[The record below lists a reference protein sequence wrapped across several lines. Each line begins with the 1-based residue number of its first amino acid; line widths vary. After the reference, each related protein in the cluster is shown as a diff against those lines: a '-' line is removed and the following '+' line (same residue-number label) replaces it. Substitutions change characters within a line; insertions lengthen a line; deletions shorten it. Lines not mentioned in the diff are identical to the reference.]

1 MAETIA
7 QSLIPVAI
15 EDEMRQAYLDY
26 SMSVIVGRALPDVR
40 DGLKPVHRRIL
51 YAMFEQGMLHN
62 KRFSKCAGT
71 VGEVL
76 KKYHPHGDASV
87 YDAMVRLAQE
97 WNLRA
102 LLVDGQGNFG
112 SIDGDSAAAYR
123 YTEAR
128 LTKLAEAMLADID
141 KDTVDFG
148 PNFDDSTTE
157 PLVLPTR
164 FPNLLVNGSAG
175 IAVGMATNIPPH
187 NLGEVIESCVYL
199 IDHPDAQLRD
209 LLDPKIGGT
218 LLNGIQGPDFP
229 TGGLLMGVGP
239 IRALYETG
247 RAILKLRA
255 KVDVEVDKKTG
266 RETIVVLEVPYQVN
280 KARAIQ
286 AIAEMVKDKKLEGIS
301 DLRDESSR
309 EGIRGVVETKRD
321 AITGVVLNNLYQHSA
336 LFQDSFGA
344 TMLAID
350 HGQPRTLGV
359 KAILQRFIAHRRD
372 VVTRRTRYDL
382 RKAKEREHILLG
394 YKIALDHIDEIIA
407 VIKASANREV
417 ASTQLQSLFELSEIQ
432 AKAILEMQLQ
442 RLTGLEKEKILNELL
457 EIQELITRLSAIL
470 GSEQLLLSVIKDE
483 LREVQSNFAD
493 PRRTEIVGA
502 AEDLSDEDLIAEE
515 DMVVTFSHTGYVK
528 RNPVSL
534 YRAQRRGGRGKS
546 GAQATDE
553 DFIEQIF
560 VASTH
565 AYLLIFTTR
574 GRVFWLKVHNLPQA
588 GRGARGKAIINLVQL
603 APDEKI
609 AALLPV
615 KSLGGRA
622 KQNEEVVADVIEET
636 GAVEAVAIDLA
647 GADPAVVD
655 AAAME
660 SARSEPAGVD
670 STAGEL
676 SVPDAAELDLP
687 ESEAAR
693 VAAGALQV
701 AAGPYL
707 IFVTRNGLIKRT
719 RLLAFARPRST
730 GLKALSI
737 EENDSLVSVQLA
749 KGDEDVLIGTA
760 QGMTIRFVQ
769 KEARAMGRTAFGV
782 KGITLEAKDIVV
794 GAELARPGATLLTM
808 TENGYGKRS
817 AIEDYRLTHRGGKG
831 VIDIKTSDRNGL
843 VVAMLQV
850 TDADE
855 LMLITNRGMLIR
867 TRVADISIIGRN
879 TQGVR
884 LMDLTQEGEKV
895 VGATRAPEEREA
907 DAAAAVAAEQAEQ
920 AGGAAPVDGP
930 AAQAES
936 ATPADRADPAGA
948 ADPDGEEPDL
958 GEDPEGEA
966 D

>member
-1 MAETIA
+1 MADLTA
-7 QSLIPVAI
+7 PPPPSLIPVAI

-62 KRFSKCAGT
+62 KRYSKCAGT

-128 LTKLAEAMLADID
+128 LTKLAEMMLADID

-157 PLVLPTR
+157 PLVLPAR
-164 FPNLLVNGSAG
+164 FPNLLINGSAG

-187 NLGEVIESCVYL
+187 NLGETIESCVHL
-199 IDHPDAQLRD
+199 IDHPDAALRD

-218 LLNGIQGPDFP
+218 LPGGIQGPDFP

-255 KVDVEVDKKTG
+255 KVEVETDKKTG
-266 RETIVVLEVPYQVN
+266 RESIIVLEVPYQVN

-286 AIAEMVKDKKLEGIS
+286 GIADMVKEKKIEGIS

-309 EGIRGVVETKRD
+309 EGIRAVVETKRD
-321 AITGVVLNNLYQHSA
+321 AVTGVVLNNLYQHSS

-344 TMLAID
+344 TMLSID
-350 HGQPRTLGV
+350 GGQPRTFNIKSMLE
-359 KAILQRFIAHRRD
+359 RFVAHRRD
-372 VVTRRTRYDL
+372 VVTRRTRYEL

-417 ASTQLQSLFELSEIQ
+417 ASTQLQSLFALSEIQ

-442 RLTGLEKEKILNELL
+442 RLTGLEKEKIINELA
-457 EIQELITRLSAIL
+457 EIQALITRLTAIL
-470 GSEQLLLSVIKDE
+470 SSEAIMLGVIKDE
-483 LREVQSNFAD
+483 LREVQSEFAD

-502 AEDLSDEDLIAEE
+502 AEDLSDEDLIADE

-534 YRAQRRGGRGKS
+534 YRAQRRGGRGKA

-565 AYLLIFTTR
+565 AYLLIFTNK
-574 GRVFWLKVHNLPQA
+574 GRVFWLKVHALPQA
-588 GRGARGKAIINLVQL
+588 GRSARGKAIVNLLAL

-609 AALLPV
+609 AALLPI
-615 KSLGGRA
+615 KELRGR
-622 KQNEEVVADVIEET
+622 
-636 GAVEAVAIDLA
+636 EAQALA
-647 GADPAVVD
+647 GAADVADEEKEAPPAQEKLEDVAAVAELPVD
-655 AAAME
+655 AAE
-660 SARSEPAGVD
+660 GEVD
-670 STAGEL
+670 S
-676 SVPDAAELDLP
+676 P

-693 VAAGALQV
+693 VAAAALQV
-701 AAGPYL
+701 AGGPYL
-707 IFVTRNGLIKRT
+707 IFVTRKGLIKRT
-719 RLLAFARPRST
+719 RLAAYARPRAA

-737 EENDSLVSVQLA
+737 EDADSLVAVLHA

-760 QGMTIRFVQ
+760 QGMAIRFEQ
-769 KEARAMGRTAFGV
+769 KEARAMGRTAYGV
-782 KGITLEAKDIVV
+782 KGITLEANDLVV
-794 GAELARPGATLLTM
+794 GAELAHPGATLLTI
-808 TENGYGKRS
+808 TENGYGKRTVL
-817 AIEDYRLTHRGGKG
+817 EEYRRTHRGGKG
-831 VIDIKTSDRNGL
+831 IIDIKTSDRNGP

-855 LMLITNRGMLIR
+855 LMLITNKGMLIR
-867 TRVADISIIGRN
+867 TRVADMSVIGRN

-884 LMDLTQEGEKV
+884 LMDLQQEGEKV

-907 DAAAAVAAEQAEQ
+907 EAAAAVAADQAASAEEGD
-920 AGGAAPVDGP
+920 AVEGP
-930 AAQAES
+930 AIGAGTGTGTEPAGNAQ
-936 ATPADRADPAGA
+936 DPAKE
-948 ADPDGEEPDL
+948 DDEDGEP
-958 GEDPEGEA
+958 PEGDA
-966 D
+966 

>member
-1 MAETIA
+1 MAEAIGPQLVA
-7 QSLIPVAI
+7 VAI

-62 KRFSKCAGT
+62 KRYSKCAGT

-128 LTKLAEAMLADID
+128 LTRLAEFMLADID
-141 KDTVDFG
+141 KETVDFG

-187 NLGEVIESCVYL
+187 NLGEVIESCIHL
-199 IDHPDAQLRD
+199 IDHPEAPLRD
-209 LLDPKIGGT
+209 LIDPRLGGT
-218 LLNGIQGPDFP
+218 LAGGIQGPDFP
-229 TGGLLMGVGP
+229 TGGILMGVGP
-239 IRALYETG
+239 VRALYEMG
-247 RAILKLRA
+247 RGILRMRA
-255 KVDVEVDKKTG
+255 KVEIEIDKRTE
-266 RETIVVLEVPYQVN
+266 REKIVVTEVPYQVN

-286 AIAEMVKDKKLEGIS
+286 GIADLVKDKRLEGIS

-309 EGIRGVVETKRD
+309 EGIRAVVETKRD
-321 AITGVVLNNLYQHSA
+321 AITGVVLNNLYQHSS

-344 TMLAID
+344 TMLSID
-350 HGQPRTLGV
+350 HGQPKTLGL
-359 KAILQRFIAHRRD
+359 KAILERFIHHRRD
-372 VVTRRTRYDL
+372 VVTRRTRYEL

-407 VIKASANREV
+407 LIKASKTREE
-417 ASTQLQSLFELSEIQ
+417 ASTKLQSFYTLSEIQ

-442 RLTGLEKEKILNELL
+442 RLTGLEKEKIMAELA
-457 EIQELITRLSAIL
+457 EVQALITRLSAIL
-470 GSEQLLLSVIKDE
+470 SSEELLLSVIKDE
-483 LREVQSNFAD
+483 MREVKDLFAD
-493 PRRTEIVGA
+493 PRRTEIQGEA
-502 AEDLSDEDLIAEE
+502 SDLSDEDLIAEE
-515 DMVVTFSHTGYVK
+515 DMVVTFSHQGYVK

-534 YRAQRRGGRGKS
+534 YRAQKRGGRGKA
-546 GAQATDE
+546 GAATSDE

-565 AYLLIFTTR
+565 AYVLIFTTK
-574 GRVFWLKVHNLPQA
+574 GRLFWLKVHELPQA
-588 GRGARGKAIINLVQL
+588 GRAARGKAIVNLVPLQQ
-603 APDEKI
+603 DEKI

-615 KSLGGRA
+615 KELKA
-622 KQNEEVVADVIEET
+622 KEADAAIDDDTAPPAEDTPPPPLLESEEVE
-636 GAVEAVAIDLA
+636 
-647 GADPAVVD
+647 
-655 AAAME
+655 
-660 SARSEPAGVD
+660 
-670 STAGEL
+670 
-676 SVPDAAELDLP
+676 
-687 ESEAAR
+687 ESEATR
-693 VAAGALQV
+693 VAAKAVQV
-701 AAGPYL
+701 AAGPYI
-707 IFVTRNGLIKRT
+707 IFVTQKGLIKRT
-719 RLLAFARPRST
+719 KLAAFSRPRPS

-737 EENDSLVSVQLA
+737 EENDSLISVTLA
-749 KGDEDVLIGTA
+749 KGDEDVVIGTA
-760 QGMTIRFVQ
+760 TGMAIRFDQ

-782 KGITLEAKDIVV
+782 KGITLEAGDTVV
-794 GAELARPGATLLTM
+794 GAELAKASATLLTV
-808 TENGYGKRS
+808 TENGYGKRT

-831 VIDIKTSDRNGL
+831 VIDIKTSDRNGK

-855 LMLITNRGMLIR
+855 LMLITNKGTLIR
-867 TRVADISIIGRN
+867 TRVADVSVIGRN

-884 LMDLTQEGEKV
+884 LMGLQQEGEKV
-895 VGATRAPEEREA
+895 VGSTRAPEEREA
-907 DAAAAVAAEQAEQ
+907 DAAAAVAADQ
-920 AGGAAPVDGP
+920 AGGEDDDGGP
-930 AAQAES
+930 
-936 ATPADRADPAGA
+936 
-948 ADPDGEEPDL
+948 PDGGEE
-958 GEDPEGEA
+958 
-966 D
+966 

>member
-1 MAETIA
+1 MAEATA
-7 QSLIPVAI
+7 PSVIPVAI

-62 KRFSKCAGT
+62 RRYSKCAGT

-87 YDAMVRLAQE
+87 YDALVRLAQE

-141 KDTVDFG
+141 KETVDFV

-157 PLVLPTR
+157 PTVLPTR

-175 IAVGMATNIPPH
+175 IAVGMATNVPPH
-187 NLGEVIESCVYL
+187 NLGEVIESCVHL
-199 IDHPDAQLRD
+199 IEHPEAPLRD
-209 LLDPKIGGT
+209 LLHPKLGGT
-218 LLNGIQGPDFP
+218 LPGGIQGPDLP
-229 TGGLLMGVGP
+229 TGGIIMGVAP

-247 RAILKLRA
+247 RGILRMRA
-255 KVDVEVDKKTG
+255 KVEVETDKKTG
-266 RETIVVLEVPYQVN
+266 RDTIVVTEVPYQVN

-286 AIAEMVKDKKLEGIS
+286 GIAELVKEKKLEGIS

-309 EGIRGVVETKRD
+309 EGIRAVVETKRD
-321 AITGVVLNNLYQHSA
+321 AVTGVVLNNLYQHSA

-350 HGQPRTLGV
+350 RGQPRTLGV
-359 KAILQRFIAHRRD
+359 KPLLERFIAHRRD

-382 RKAKEREHILLG
+382 RKAREREHILLG

-417 ASTQLQSLFELSEIQ
+417 ASTQLQALYGLSEIQ

-442 RLTGLEKEKILNELL
+442 RLTGLEKQKILDELG
-457 EIQELITRLSAIL
+457 EVQKTITRLEAIL
-470 GSEQLLLSVIKDE
+470 SSEELLLTVIKDE
-483 LREVQSNFAD
+483 LREVKRDFAD
-493 PRRTEIVGA
+493 ARRTEIVGEA
-502 AEDLSDEDLIAEE
+502 SDLSDEDLIADE
-515 DMVVTFSHTGYVK
+515 DMVVTVSHTGYVK

-534 YRAQRRGGRGKS
+534 YRAQKRGGKGKT
-546 GAQATDE
+546 GAMTSDD

-565 AYLLIFTTR
+565 AYLLLFTNK
-574 GRVFWLKVHNLPQA
+574 GRVFWLKVHELPQA
-588 GRGARGKAIINLVQL
+588 GRAARGKAIINLVPL
-603 APDEKI
+603 GPEEKL

-615 KSLGGRA
+615 KELPRKLAAEADEAEG
-622 KQNEEVVADVIEET
+622 EEAAEAEAPGAEEAEQP
-636 GAVEAVAIDLA
+636 GSAQDEAR
-647 GADPAVVD
+647 
-655 AAAME
+655 AAAE
-660 SARSEPAGVD
+660 
-670 STAGEL
+670 
-676 SVPDAAELDLP
+676 DAIAV
-687 ESEAAR
+687 SK
-693 VAAGALQV
+693 
-701 AAGPYL
+701 GPY
-707 IFVTRNGLIKRT
+707 IVFVTRNGLIKRT
-719 RLLAFARPRST
+719 ALSAFSRPRPS

-737 EENDSLVSVQLA
+737 EENDSLVSVMHA
-749 KGDEDVLIGTA
+749 RGTEDVVIGTA
-760 QGMTIRFVQ
+760 NGMAIRFEQ
-769 KEARAMGRTAFGV
+769 KEARAMGRTAYGV
-782 KGITLEAKDIVV
+782 KGITLEDGDHVV
-794 GAELARPGATLLTM
+794 GAELVHSGSTLLTV
-808 TENGYGKRS
+808 TENGYGKRTT
-817 AIEDYRLTHRGGKG
+817 IDEYRRTHRGGKG
-831 VIDIKTSDRNGL
+831 IIDIKTTERNGK

-855 LMLITNRGMLIR
+855 VMIITNKGMIIR
-867 TRVADISIIGRN
+867 TRVAEVSLIGRN

-884 LMDLTQEGEKV
+884 LIGLQQEGEKV

-907 DAAAAVAAEQAEQ
+907 DAAAEVAAEQAA
-920 AGGAAPVDGP
+920 AGHEDDDGSP
-930 AAQAES
+930 
-936 ATPADRADPAGA
+936 
-948 ADPDGEEPDL
+948 
-958 GEDPEGEA
+958 PEGSDET
-966 D
+966 

>member
-1 MAETIA
+1 MADTTA
-7 QSLIPVAI
+7 PSLIPVAI

-87 YDAMVRLAQE
+87 YDALVRLAQE

-141 KDTVDFG
+141 KETVDFG
-148 PNFDDSTTE
+148 PNFDDSTSE

-187 NLGEVIESCVYL
+187 NLGEVIESCVHL
-199 IDHPDAQLRD
+199 IDHPGALLRD

-218 LLNGIQGPDFP
+218 LPNGIQGPDFP
-229 TGGLLMGVGP
+229 TGGLLMGVAP
-239 IRALYETG
+239 VRALYETG

-255 KVDVEVDKKTG
+255 KVDVETDKKSG

-286 AIAEMVKDKKLEGIS
+286 GIAEMVKDKKLEGIS

-309 EGIRGVVETKRD
+309 EGIRAVIETKRD
-321 AITGVVLNNLYQHSA
+321 AVTGVVLNNLYQHSS

-350 HGQPRTLGV
+350 HGQPRTLGI
-359 KAILQRFIAHRRD
+359 KAILERFIAHRRD

-382 RKAKEREHILLG
+382 RKAKEREHILIG

-417 ASTQLQSLFELSEIQ
+417 ASTQLQSLFALSEIQ

-442 RLTGLEKEKILNELL
+442 RLTGLEKEKILNELA
-457 EIQELITRLSAIL
+457 EVQALITRLSAIL
-470 GSEQLLLSVIKDE
+470 SSEQLLLSVIKDE
-483 LREVQSNFAD
+483 LREVQTSFAD

-546 GAQATDE
+546 GAQASDE

-565 AYLLIFTTR
+565 AYLLIFTSK

-588 GRGARGKAIINLVQL
+588 GRNARGKAIVNLVQL
-603 APDEKI
+603 AQDEKI
-609 AALLPV
+609 AALLPI
-615 KSLGGRA
+615 KELKKA
-622 KQNEEVVADVIEET
+622 KGKEDEDATADVVEEAAVEP
-636 GAVEAVAIDLA
+636 GGVEPAAVEAVAAIE
-647 GADPAVVD
+647 G
-655 AAAME
+655 
-660 SARSEPAGVD
+660 
-670 STAGEL
+670 GEL
-676 SVPDAAELDLP
+676 EDSP

-693 VAAGALQV
+693 VAAGAMQV

-719 RLLAFARPRST
+719 RLLAFARPRAA

-737 EENDSLVSVQLA
+737 EDNDSLVSVQLA

-760 QGMTIRFVQ
+760 QGMTIRFAQ

-782 KGITLEAKDIVV
+782 KGITLEAKDIVI

-817 AIEDYRLTHRGGKG
+817 TIEDYRLTHRGGKG

-907 DAAAAVAAEQAEQ
+907 DAAAAVAQDQAEE
-920 AGGAAPVDGP
+920 V
-930 AAQAES
+930 
-936 ATPADRADPAGA
+936 DPAGS
-948 ADPDGEEPDL
+948 DDDDGTPP
-958 GEDPEGEA
+958 GEGEA
-966 D
+966 S